1 MTTVVLTRDLM
12 DGSRF
17 RAAIPDVVVVRSP
30 DASELGD
37 ATLVLLDLALGL
49 DVASVVAAGVP
60 VVAYGAHVD
69 ADALER
75 AIAAGCVDAVPRS
88 KIFRRAADLLG

>member
-1 MTTVVLTRDLM
+1 MNTVVLTRDLM

-17 RAAIPDVVVVRSP
+17 RAAIPDVIVVRSP
-30 DASELGD
+30 DAPELGD
-37 ATLVLLDLALGL
+37 ASLVVLDLALGL
-49 DVASVVAAGVP
+49 DVTSIVAGGAP
-60 VVAYGAHVD
+60 VIAYGAHVD